1 MDKPARSASRALART
16 AARTP
21 ARTPARPAPL
31 SAKKAPRRP
40 RAAPPSGDDQKKSEA
55 TRQRILDAAAL
66 VLSRDGFAGAKL
78 VDIAAQAHVKVAALY
93 YYYESRESL
102 VEAVMVAG
110 VEHVREHTMQTLA
123 SLDPATSPIDRLCA
137 VVESHLRF
145 VLEISNYTQAVIRNT
160 GQVPEHIRTTLRH
173 EIGKHGRLWQGL
185 VDAAAEGTQFET
197 RAQRDSLRLLI
208 LGGLNW
214 TVEWWSE
221 TRAPLDEVV
230 ETALAMTRATLRR
243 QRAR

>member
-1 MDKPARSASRALART
+1 MQKTSTRVAWRQPPAVAKLPARRAKTTAPKSAASK
-16 AARTP
+16 AA
-21 ARTPARPAPL
+21 
-31 SAKKAPRRP
+31 
-40 RAAPPSGDDQKKSEA
+40 GEDVKKSEA

-66 VLSRDGFAGAKL
+66 VLSREGFSGAKL
-78 VDIAAQAHVKVAALY
+78 ADIAAQAQLKIAALY
-93 YYYESRESL
+93 YYYESREAL

-110 VEHVREHTMQTLA
+110 IEQVRAHTLETLA
-123 SLDPATSPIDRLCA
+123 ALDVSTPPVERLCA

-185 VDAAAEGTQFET
+185 VDAAAEGTQFKT
-197 RAQRDSLRLLI
+197 RSQRDALRLLI

-214 TVEWWSE
+214 TVEWWSDS
-221 TRAPLDEVV
+221 RAPLDEVV
-230 ETALAMTRATLRR
+230 ETALMMTRATLRR
-243 QRAR
+243 AAARQAR